1 MIKIQKHQCK
11 AFTLMELLIVIT
23 VIAILGAG
31 ISLSTIGVLN
41 TADADAILNNM
52 QQIKTATLIWYKNN
66 ISRVVLKNDNNYQ
79 IKTNGKE
86 QLFSNFIK
94 DHGEEILK
102 YLNTGSIKLRS
113 KNDTGNTGD
122 YALIAVNKTANWYV
136 CCNLSTT
143 KGTELTKG
151 LEAPEIK
158 IKEKIAAK
166 ASTLN
171 LFGVD
176 NLTNDSVLTETYTDQ
191 KYVCMPIIEL
201 NK

>member
-66 ISRVVLKNDNNYQ
+66 LSRIVPEKDNYK
-79 IKTNGKE
+79 IKTNGEE
-86 QLFSNFIK
+86 QAFSFFIR

-158 IKEKIAAK
+158 IKEKIVAK

-171 LFGVD
+171 LFGID
-176 NLTNDSVLTETYTDQ
+176 KLDTDSVLTETYKDQ
-191 KYVCMPIIEL
+191 KYVCMPILEF

>member
-1 MIKIQKHQCK
+1 MRK

-86 QLFSNFIK
+86 QLFSEFIR

-113 KNDTGNTGD
+113 KADTTNTTGD

-136 CCNLSTT
+136 CCNLGTT

-151 LEAPEIK
+151 LEAPEIR

-171 LFGVD
+171 LFGID
-176 NLTNDSVLTETYTDQ
+176 DLKNDSVLTQTFTDQ